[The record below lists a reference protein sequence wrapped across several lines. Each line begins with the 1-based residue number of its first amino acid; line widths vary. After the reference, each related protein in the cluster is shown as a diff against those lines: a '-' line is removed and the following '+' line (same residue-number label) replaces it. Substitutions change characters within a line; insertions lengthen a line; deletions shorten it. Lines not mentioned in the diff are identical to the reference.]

1 MDMDRR
7 AFFKSLGNKATRAA
21 VEQLDKRARKHAG
34 HWIRPPYA
42 LAELEFL
49 LACSRCG
56 ACTEACPHDVVFPL
70 GGHLGPEVVGT
81 PALDLLNHGCHLCSD
96 WPCVQ
101 ACETGALARPAVED
115 EAQEA
120 AVPRLASASI
130 DTVTC
135 LPYNG
140 PECGACA
147 GSCPVEG
154 ALRWL
159 GEKPFIDPIHCTGCA
174 LCRTACILEPKAITI
189 RSLHARNA
197 EE

>member
-7 AFFKSLGNKATRAA
+7 AFFKSLGNKATRSA
-21 VEQLDKRARKHAG
+21 VQHLDKRARKHAG

-42 LAELEFL
+42 LPELEFL

-56 ACTEACPHDVVFPL
+56 ACTEACPHQVVFPL

-81 PALDLLNHGCHLCSD
+81 PALDLLNRGCQLCND

-101 ACETGALARPAVED
+101 ACETGALVRPLADD
-115 EAQEA
+115 EQEPA
-120 AVPRLASASI
+120 APRLAMAAI
-130 DTVTC
+130 DTAAC

-147 GSCPVEG
+147 DACPVEG
-154 ALRWL
+154 ALRWQ
-159 GEKPFIDPIHCTGCA
+159 GEKPVIDSAQCTGCA
-174 LCRTACILEPKAITI
+174 LCRAACILEPKAISI
-189 RSLHARNA
+189 RSLHAVAAA
-197 EE
+197 E